1 MEPAVKPDFVVAVDS
16 NTGNIN
22 NLSKEQ
28 VQQEQ
33 QIEQEQQVEQ
43 DRLEQER
50 LEQRLEQQERLEVE
64 QEQEEEQK
72 QTPLLKNTSTTY
84 NNMVSETV
92 EIEQPQN
99 IIPHLMPQ
107 EQKWWHF
114 KFRHITDEQLFT
126 RAMEEIGINTVT
138 YNYTNK
144 NAPDVSL
151 INNGTLLGKIHFL
164 HMNRPDVKDK
174 SKYYVKLYLF
184 YFSSKEMFDKVK
196 NAVIVFFDTV
206 RSHPSHTKY
215 TKYTKHTNHKQH
227 PSHTKHTQHTKH
239 NRTHTH
245 RRKHTYKHKPHVK
258 KNYTQYKRLYTRHS
272 KRHPKRYPKRHTR
285 KLYKN

>member
-1 MEPAVKPDFVVAVDS
+1 
-16 NTGNIN
+16 
-22 NLSKEQ
+22 
-28 VQQEQ
+28 
-33 QIEQEQQVEQ
+33 
-43 DRLEQER
+43 
-50 LEQRLEQQERLEVE
+50 
-64 QEQEEEQK
+64 
-72 QTPLLKNTSTTY
+72 
-84 NNMVSETV
+84 MVSETI

-174 SKYYVKLYLF
+174 SKYYVKLHLF

-196 NAVIVFFDTV
+196 NAIIVFFDTL
-206 RSHPSHTKY
+206 RSHPRHKEIQ
-215 TKYTKHTNHKQH
+215 KQQKQHKQSIPH
-227 PSHTKHTQHTKH
+227 KQNAPHTPHKHHK
-239 NRTHTH
+239 RTHKN

-258 KNYTQYKRLYTRHS
+258 KNYTQYKRQHTRY
-272 KRHPKRYPKRHTR
+272 PKRYPNRHFKRHFKKHTR
-285 KLYKN
+285 KHYKN